1 MRLAQ
6 IIEFLGP
13 IRTLSMEQ
21 ALFICEGRF
30 AMTAIKRDL
39 RGLMRYMAP
48 MLDVGHSIAQGC
60 RILSFLMRLEGL

>member
-21 ALFICEGRF
+21 ALFICEGWF

-48 MLDVGHSIAQGC
+48 MLDVAAQLH
-60 RILSFLMRLEGL
+60 RVVEYYNF